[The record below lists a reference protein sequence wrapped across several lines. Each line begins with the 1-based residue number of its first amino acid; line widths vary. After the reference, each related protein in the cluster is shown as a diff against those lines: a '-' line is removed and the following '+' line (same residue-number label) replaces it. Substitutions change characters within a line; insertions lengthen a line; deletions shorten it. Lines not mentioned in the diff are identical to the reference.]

1 MDLTLT
7 NKYHFIPLI
16 ISPKMKPNIP
26 NIIPALIAAIVACEI
41 EKELLIKSQTKNTIP
56 PNTPIKKQVN
66 MA

>member
-41 EKELLIKSQTKNTIP
+41 EKSC
-56 PNTPIKKQVN
+56 
-66 MA
+66 